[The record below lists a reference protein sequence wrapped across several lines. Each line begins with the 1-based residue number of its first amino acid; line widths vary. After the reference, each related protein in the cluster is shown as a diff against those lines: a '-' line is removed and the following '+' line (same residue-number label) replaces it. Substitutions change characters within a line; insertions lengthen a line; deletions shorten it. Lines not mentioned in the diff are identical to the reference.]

1 MHWGT
6 GYKGFYKKRFRI
18 IGSKNEILVVFC
30 GVNKTEITEQLII
43 LMRQQPGMEDFTI
56 AWSTVRN
63 IHLENS

>member
-30 GVNKTEITEQLII
+30 GVNKINCFIDSFFNDVNVINL
-43 LMRQQPGMEDFTI
+43 LR
-56 AWSTVRN
+56 
-63 IHLENS
+63 